1 MSQNGINKKTGLEQL
16 SDWVFMITGL
26 MVLAI
31 TILVSYDVLMRY
43 FLDEPQLFVDDL
55 TSFLLVSIIFLGA
68 GPVFYKG
75 GHIRVDLLISH
86 LKFKSQKKLRL
97 ITLIIGIIFLGIV
110 TYQTMI
116 STITAFQTGRV
127 SAVMNYPL
135 WIGMSFIPIGSI
147 LLLFYILIDFVNVFK
162 EKSNNNK
169 V

>member
-1 MSQNGINKKTGLEQL
+1 
-16 SDWVFMITGL
+16 
-26 MVLAI
+26 
-31 TILVSYDVLMRY
+31 
-43 FLDEPQLFVDDL
+43 
-55 TSFLLVSIIFLGA
+55 
-68 GPVFYKG
+68 
-75 GHIRVDLLISH
+75 
-86 LKFKSQKKLRL
+86 
-97 ITLIIGIIFLGIV
+97 
-110 TYQTMI
+110 MI